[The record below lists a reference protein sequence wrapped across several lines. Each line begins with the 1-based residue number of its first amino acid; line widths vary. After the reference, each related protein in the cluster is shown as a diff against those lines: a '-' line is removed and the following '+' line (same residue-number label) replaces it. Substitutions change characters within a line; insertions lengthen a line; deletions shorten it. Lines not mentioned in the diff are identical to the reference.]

1 MTQAKY
7 PIVRYLTQ
15 TPSSFVWGTP
25 WVLVEAGEAALEE
38 GGRRCPRAR
47 DVLVVTAAQAW
58 VLPPQ
63 RTVLEEAA

>member
-1 MTQAKY
+1 M
-7 PIVRYLTQ
+7 
-15 TPSSFVWGTP
+15 WGTP